1 MRESEEAEEVTT
13 CSIGVALAE
22 RDIAEAHRAV
32 ADNDEARQVGELGV
46 LQRYVSREALKAQHQ
61 PIICTQAC
69 KA

>member
-1 MRESEEAEEVTT
+1 MHGSGETEGVTT

-22 RDIAEAHRAV
+22 CNIVEAHGAV
-32 ADNDEARQVGELGV
+32 ADDDKARQVGELGV
-46 LQRYVSREALKAQHQ
+46 VHSYVSREALKAQHQ